1 MIRHSLGS
9 LLPRECLL
17 LNLILTKPALM
28 SLFKLRGELSTQ
40 QRIIL
45 AILGGIITL
54 SIWWGLAEALAQKRP
69 VVEGEL
75 KVLPSSFDT
84 LITKAQRDSML
95 RQDSLLQARA
105 TSFEKVYPIL
115 PPPLKVLSSY
125 SRLIQ
130 DDGLIGNTSR
140 SIWLNLQGYIWALLI
155 ALPFGFILGLLPLFR
170 GLFSRQIDAL
180 RYLPLSAL
188 TSLFIVWFGLE
199 DTMKVAFLAF
209 GILVYLLPVIVQRI
223 QEVEDVYVQT
233 AFTLSATNWQTI
245 RSVYIPA
252 VLSKVM
258 DDIRVLTAIS
268 WTYIIIA
275 ELLNRQGGIGGLIF
289 IKSKMGQID
298 KVFAILL
305 LIILIGFIQDRIFS
319 YIDKRICPHK
329 YLKYKLPGLQ
339 ECQTGIYFILL
350 MLLVKTLLPALIP
363 AIVVWVALLVSLA
376 MIGMG
381 EMKMLNSSK
390 TAK

>member
-1 MIRHSLGS
+1 
-9 LLPRECLL
+9 
-17 LNLILTKPALM
+17 M
-28 SLFKLRGELSTQ
+28 SLFKLRGELNTP
-40 QRIIL
+40 QRFIL
-45 AILGGIITL
+45 AIVGVIFTVA
-54 SIWWGLAEALAQKRP
+54 IWWGLAETLAQKRP
-69 VVEGEL
+69 VVSGEL

-84 LITKAQRDSML
+84 LITSAQRDSML
-95 RQDSLLQARA
+95 KQDSLLQAQA

-115 PPPLKVLSSY
+115 PPPLKVLGSY
-125 SRLIQ
+125 PRLIK
-130 DDGLIGNTSR
+130 DDGLIGNTGR
-140 SIWLNLQGYIWALLI
+140 SIWLNIQGYIWALLI
-155 ALPFGFILGLLPLFR
+155 ALPFGFVLGLIPLFR

-199 DTMKVAFLAF
+199 DTMKIAFLAF

-289 IKSKMGQID
+289 VKSKMGQID

-305 LIILIGFIQDRIFS
+305 LIIFIGFIQDRIFS

-329 YLKYKLPGLQ
+329 YLKHKLPGLQ
-339 ECQTGIYFILL
+339 ECQYGIYFF
-350 MLLVKTLLPALIP
+350 LLVLLVNTLFPNVIP
-363 AIVVWVALLVSLA
+363 VIGTWIALLGSLA

-381 EMKMLNSSK
+381 EMRILGASK

>member
-1 MIRHSLGS
+1 MPASMLILVYSSIQLNIMS
-9 LLPRECLL
+9 LL
-17 LNLILTKPALM
+17 
-28 SLFKLRGELSTQ
+28 KLRGELNAQ

-54 SIWWGLAEALAQKRP
+54 LIWWALAEALAQQRP
-69 VVEGEL
+69 VVSGEL
-75 KVLPSSFDT
+75 KELPSTFDT
-84 LITKAQRDSML
+84 SISQQQRDSIL
-95 RQDSLLQARA
+95 RQDSILQSQA
-105 TSFEKVYPIL
+105 TSFVKVYPIL
-115 PPPLKVLSSY
+115 PPPLKVIRSY
-125 SRLIQ
+125 QGLLAQ
-130 DDGLIGNTSR
+130 DELVGNTSR
-140 SIWLNLQGYIWALLI
+140 SIWLNIQGYIWALII
-155 ALPFGFILGLLPLFR
+155 ALPLGFILGLIPLFR

-252 VLSKVM
+252 VFSKVM
-258 DDIRVLTAIS
+258 EDIRVLTAIS

-319 YIDKRICPHK
+319 YIDKRVCPHK

-339 ECQTGIYFILL
+339 ECQYGIYFILL
-350 MLLVKTLLPALIP
+350 MLLAKTLLPTLIP
-363 AIVVWVALLVSLA
+363 SMAIWAALLVGLV
-376 MIGMG
+376 MIGLGELRIMG
-381 EMKMLNSSK
+381 ASK
-390 TAK
+390 AGK

>member
-1 MIRHSLGS
+1 
-9 LLPRECLL
+9 
-17 LNLILTKPALM
+17 
-28 SLFKLRGELSTQ
+28 
-40 QRIIL
+40 
-45 AILGGIITL
+45 
-54 SIWWGLAEALAQKRP
+54 
-69 VVEGEL
+69 
-75 KVLPSSFDT
+75 
-84 LITKAQRDSML
+84 
-95 RQDSLLQARA
+95 
-105 TSFEKVYPIL
+105 
-115 PPPLKVLSSY
+115 
-125 SRLIQ
+125 
-130 DDGLIGNTSR
+130 
-140 SIWLNLQGYIWALLI
+140 
-155 ALPFGFILGLLPLFR
+155 
-170 GLFSRQIDAL
+170 
-180 RYLPLSAL
+180 
-188 TSLFIVWFGLE
+188 
-199 DTMKVAFLAF
+199 MKIAFLAF

-289 IKSKMGQID
+289 VKSKMGQID

-305 LIILIGFIQDRIFS
+305 LIIFIGFIQDRIFS

-329 YLKYKLPGLQ
+329 YLKHKLPGLQ
-339 ECQTGIYFILL
+339 ECQYGIYFF
-350 MLLVKTLLPALIP
+350 LLVLLVNTLFPNVIP
-363 AIVVWVALLVSLA
+363 VIGTWIALLGSLA

-381 EMKMLNSSK
+381 EMRILGASK

>member
-1 MIRHSLGS
+1 
-9 LLPRECLL
+9 
-17 LNLILTKPALM
+17 M
-28 SLFKLRGELSTQ
+28 SLFKLRGELTTQ
-40 QRIIL
+40 QRVIL

-54 SIWWGLAEALAQKRP
+54 SIWWGLAETLAQKRP
-69 VVEGEL
+69 VVQGEL

-95 RQDSLLQARA
+95 RQDSLLQAQA
-105 TSFEKVYPIL
+105 TSFVKVYPIL

-125 SRLIQ
+125 QSLIK
-130 DDGLIGNTSR
+130 DDELIGNTTR

-155 ALPFGFILGLLPLFR
+155 ALPFGFVLGLLPLFR

-233 AFTLSATNWQTI
+233 AFTLSATSWQSI

-252 VLSKVM
+252 VFSKVM

-319 YIDKRICPHK
+319 YIDRRISPHK
-329 YLKYKLPGLQ
+329 YLKFKLTGLL
-339 ECQTGIYFILL
+339 ECQYGIYFILL
-350 MLLVKTLLPALIP
+350 MLLVKTLLPGLIP
-363 AIVVWVALLVSLA
+363 AIGVWVALLVGLV

-381 EMKMLNSSK
+381 EMRMLNASK
-390 TAK
+390 TTK

>member
-1 MIRHSLGS
+1 MIIPFLHFYLYD
-9 LLPRECLL
+9 
-17 LNLILTKPALM
+17 NQNFM
-28 SLFKLRGELSTQ
+28 QLFKLRGELDARQ
-40 QRIIL
+40 KLIL
-45 AILGGIITL
+45 PILGALITL
-54 SIWWGLAEALAQKRP
+54 GVWWGLAEYLSQEKP
-69 VVEGEL
+69 IVNGGINVI
-75 KVLPSSFDT
+75 PSVFDT
-84 LITKAQRDSML
+84 TITKFQRDSIIKA
-95 RQDSLLQARA
+95 DSILQTKA

-115 PPPLKVLSSY
+115 PPPNKVLSSY
-125 SRLIQ
+125 KSLIEH
-130 DDGLIGNTSR
+130 DELLSNTGR
-140 SIWLNLQGYIWALLI
+140 SIWLNIQGYLWAILI
-155 ALPFGFILGLLPLFR
+155 ALPIGFILGLFPIFR
-170 GLFSRQIDAL
+170 GLYSRQIDAL

-223 QEVEDVYVQT
+223 QEVEDVYLQT
-233 AFTLSATNWQTI
+233 TFTLAASNWQTI

-252 VLSKVM
+252 VFSKLM

-305 LIILIGFIQDRIFS
+305 LIILIGFIQDLIFG

-329 YLKYKLPGLQ
+329 YLKYKLPGIQ
-339 ECQTGIYFILL
+339 ESQYGIYFILICL
-350 MLLVKTLLPALIP
+350 LAKTMLPKLIP
-363 AIVVWVALLVSLA
+363 NIAVWVAIIGGLV
-376 MIGMG
+376 MIALG
-381 EMKMLNSSK
+381 EIKIFGASK
-390 TAK
+390 DLK